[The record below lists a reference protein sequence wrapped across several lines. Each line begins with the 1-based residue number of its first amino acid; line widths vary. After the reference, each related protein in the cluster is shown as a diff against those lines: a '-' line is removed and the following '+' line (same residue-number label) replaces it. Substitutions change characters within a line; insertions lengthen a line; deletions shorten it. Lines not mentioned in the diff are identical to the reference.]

1 LVFTVVP
8 PRYRLGKFPELRSP
22 CNLLQM
28 DKCGHRRRSGGD
40 VVSVVL
46 EGAVTLTEGAGV
58 TDHGDG
64 TYSAVLRDTT
74 ISRGYHQLQVKV
86 ADTPFK

>member
-1 LVFTVVP
+1 
-8 PRYRLGKFPELRSP
+8 
-22 CNLLQM
+22 M

-46 EGAVTLTEGAGV
+46 AAVQETLIGSSWQPVPQTEGAVTLTEGAGV